1 MASEVALGKKPW
13 EASDTH
19 ICSGRTGN
27 AVQKAEETT
36 GMGLDLGSGS
46 HEVDISGQDRSQAID
61 SFCKW
66 TS

>member
-27 AVQKAEETT
+27 AILKAEETT
-36 GMGLDLGSGS
+36 GMGSDLGSGS
-46 HEVDISGQDRSQAID
+46 HEVDSPGQDRSQAID